1 MLTELRVGYNR
12 YRTNVNGV
20 DRTTVT
26 NQKLGIAN
34 PNPDGI
40 STDGFANVAIG
51 GMPELGNAQVFYPLV
66 NTDNLMTLVDTW
78 SKSLRNHTLK
88 WGGEVHRNRMDRFQ
102 PQGLNY
108 GPRGLFRFNP
118 GTTQLQG
125 GPGLGPFGS
134 FVNSFASYLLG
145 APDQTS
151 RTYQTVTPTNRQTQV
166 AGFVQ
171 DIYRLTPALT
181 LDLGVRYEWYSAV
194 KPRYKGGRF
203 EL

>member
-1 MLTELRVGYNR
+1 M
-12 YRTNVNGV
+12 
-20 DRTTVT
+20 
-26 NQKLGIAN
+26 
-34 PNPDGI
+34 
-40 STDGFANVAIG
+40 
-51 GMPELGNAQVFYPLV
+51 
-66 NTDNLMTLVDTW
+66 
-78 SKSLRNHTLK
+78 
-88 WGGEVHRNRMDRFQ
+88 HRNRMDRFQ

-194 KPRYKGGRF
+194 KPRYKGGASNYDPIANTLLVAGYGDVDLATGVPSQSSVQPRVGF
-203 EL
+203 AYRV